1 MTWMLTATG
10 ATVNLEWV
18 AASSI
23 SLLDIAHH
31 LAQINRFTGAC
42 SRPYS
47 VAEHSLLVVEIMERD
62 LAIRSPHALLAGLL
76 HDAHEAY
83 TQDLSTPLKRVLGP
97 EWARTEGRIA
107 NAVRERF
114 NVSAA
119 RAGAWDDI
127 HRADLIALAT
137 ERAQLLP
144 PGGPEWAS
152 LDGHPPVTWVRLA
165 DRAGMGWAD
174 WRQAFIDK
182 FAELNYARNLQMQC
196 AIGTEP
202 APLYEGPHA

>member
-10 ATVNLEWV
+10 ATVDLEWV

-47 VAEHSLLVVEIMERD
+47 VAEHSLLVVEIMERE
-62 LAIRSPHALLAGLL
+62 LGIRSPHALLAGLL

-83 TQDLSTPLKRVLGP
+83 TTDLSTPMKQVLGAG
-97 EWARTEGRIA
+97 WSRTEARIA
-107 NAVRERF
+107 QAVRDRF
-114 NVSAA
+114 GVNSASAA
-119 RAGAWDDI
+119 AFADV
-127 HRADLIALAT
+127 HRADYRALAT

-144 PGGPEWAS
+144 PGGPDWPIIA
-152 LDGHPPVTWVRLA
+152 GYPPVTWVRLA
-165 DRAGMGWAD
+165 DRAGMTWHD
-174 WRQAFIDK
+174 WRQAYLDK
-182 FAELNYARNLQMQC
+182 FAELNYSRNLQMEC

>member
-1 MTWMLTATG
+1 MTWLLTATG
-10 ATVNLEWV
+10 ATVDLEWMSH
-18 AASSI
+18 SSI

-83 TQDLSTPLKRVLGP
+83 TQDLSTPMKRVLGP
-97 EWARTEGRIA
+97 GWAITEERIA
-107 NAVRERF
+107 RAVRERF
-114 NVSAA
+114 CVSTA
-119 RAGAWDDI
+119 RAGARGDI

-152 LDGHPPVTWVRLA
+152 LEGHPPATWVRLA

-174 WRQAFIDK
+174 WRQAYIDK
-182 FAELNYARNLQMQC
+182 FAELNYARNLLLEC
-196 AIGTEP
+196 AIGADIADPFEEP
-202 APLYEGPHA
+202 HT

>member
-10 ATVNLEWV
+10 ATVDLEWV

-62 LAIRSPHALLAGLL
+62 LAVRSPHALMAGLL

-83 TQDLSTPLKRVLGP
+83 TQDISTPLKAVLGLG
-97 EWARTEGRIA
+97 WSRTEARIA
-107 NAVRERF
+107 QAVRDRF
-114 NVSAA
+114 GIDWVSASSFA
-119 RAGAWDDI
+119 DI
-127 HRADLIALAT
+127 HRADLTALAT
-137 ERAQLLP
+137 ERTQLLP
-144 PGGPEWAS
+144 PGGPEWPTLA
-152 LDGHPPVTWVRLA
+152 DYPPAQWVRLA
-165 DRAGMGWAD
+165 DRAHMTWQD

-182 FAELNYARNLQMQC
+182 FAELNYARNLQLE
-196 AIGTEP
+196 AT
-202 APLYEGPHA
+202 AAALYEGPHA